1 MTIILILII
10 IYFIFSKTFLKS
22 TIDNYN
28 NKTIENASI
37 LQNKI
42 YPIIETTYNIP
53 IEIKFNK
60 LIKKITN
67 YKTKPPI
74 KYSLYEYS
82 VYYLN
87 SIDIIRVEWEI
98 IENDMII
105 KSISKYNGKENKN
118 IYTRE

>member
-1 MTIILILII
+1 M
-10 IYFIFSKTFLKS
+10 
-22 TIDNYN
+22 
-28 NKTIENASI
+28 
-37 LQNKI
+37 
-42 YPIIETTYNIP
+42 YPIIETIYDIP

-60 LIKKITN
+60 LIKKATN

-74 KYSLYEYS
+74 KYGLYEYN

-87 SIDIIRVEWEI
+87 SIDSIRVEWEI
-98 IENDMII
+98 IENKMII